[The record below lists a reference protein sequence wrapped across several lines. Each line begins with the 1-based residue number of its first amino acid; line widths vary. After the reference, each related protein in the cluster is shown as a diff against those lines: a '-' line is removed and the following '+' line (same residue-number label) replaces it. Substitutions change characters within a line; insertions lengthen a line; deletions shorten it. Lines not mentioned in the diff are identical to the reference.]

1 MSSGFSYPQPIFQSP
16 IYNPAFYLTLDASG
30 YLTYDYAQTLFLS
43 KNDYRL
49 TYITG
54 ITPGTATQGVAIVP
68 DANNDVSGIGALSC
82 TSLIVN
88 GSSVSS
94 PPSYVVGIAPGAAAN
109 NKALVLGS
117 SGEIGMIASLTATQ
131 IPGTLQTGAQPNIT
145 SVGTLINLTIGGNLI
160 FSGASRAISG
170 LSSLTATNIT
180 GTLQTAAQPNITSI
194 GNLSSLTATNI
205 TGTLQTAAQ
214 PNITSVGTLIN
225 LTLSTVGTG
234 LQIPGLKFYD
244 STSATYKTFNQNY
257 YLDITLGGA
266 VASKALVV
274 DSNKDIGSIRNLY
287 AQNLNG
293 SIKVS
298 GTLGDFGS
306 IRIGGTDV
314 ITSSRHIQNIGNIAC
329 SGTMNAFVSY
339 QINSVAFIDA
349 SRNISAASLST
360 AGDITCSGLIN
371 GFLGYGN
378 QSNITS
384 LGLLTEANIGASNPG
399 NAYITIVG
407 SGLSYVD
414 SGFTTCIRI
423 TGSNLTPVIGK
434 ILISNGTTSTSSNA
448 MWIGTHTANDIIFGT
463 NSSTKMVLS
472 SAGRLGIGT
481 NSPAAQLDVSGSV
494 STTIDA
500 GGSGVAYFTR
510 TSGLVSTIGPLSSI
524 NVSVRASN
532 AFLAGAGFYTTSN
545 VRIKKDFT
553 ELTDSV
559 ADGMLMV
566 QPILYRYKTQDS
578 STPLQLG
585 YRAQD
590 LIRAGLPHPINFI
603 DVDDL
608 AIEDPEVDTLNIQY
622 SIDYS
627 KIVCLLH
634 KLVLRQQDQI
644 NELNNRL
651 QKYRKYFGMIV
662 DKKSILYHNQAW
674 LPLSSVFPNEK
685 GKNMMLCL
693 LTVELYLLVVLSGM
707 VRLMVNTRIV
717 QH

>member
-30 YLTYDYAQTLFLS
+30 YLTYDYAQTLYLS

-54 ITPGTATQGVAIVP
+54 LTPGTATQGLAIVP
-68 DANNDVSGIGALSC
+68 GTNNDISGLGAISC
-82 TSLIVN
+82 SSLTVG
-88 GSSVSS
+88 GSAVVAT
-94 PPSYVVGIAPGAAAN
+94 PSYVVGITPGPAAS

-117 SGEIGMIASLTATQ
+117 SGEIGTIASLTANQ
-131 IPGTLQTGAQPNIT
+131 ITGTLQTGAQPNIT
-145 SVGTLINLTIGGNLI
+145 SVGTLSALTIAGNLI
-160 FSGASRAISG
+160 FSGASRAIFG
-170 LSSLTATNIT
+170 LSSLTATNITGTLQTAAQPNITSIGNLSSLTAINIT

-214 PNITSVGTLIN
+214 PNITSIGTLSGLTINGN
-225 LTLSTVGTG
+225 LTFSGATRSLSGLTSLTATSITGT
-234 LQIPGLKFYD
+234 LQTAAQPSI
-244 STSATYKTFNQNY
+244 TSLGALSS
-257 YLDITLGGA
+257 LDIT
-266 VASKALVV
+266 
-274 DSNKDIGSIRNLY
+274 GSLT
-287 AQNLNG
+287 
-293 SIKVS
+293 VS
-298 GTLGDFGS
+298 GS
-306 IRIGGTDV
+306 
-314 ITSSRHIQNIGNIAC
+314 
-329 SGTMNAFVSY
+329 
-339 QINSVAFIDA
+339 
-349 SRNISAASLST
+349 
-360 AGDITCSGLIN
+360 IN

-378 QSNITS
+378 QSNIS
-384 LGLLTEANIGASNPG
+384 SVGLLTEVNIGASNPN

-463 NSSTKMVLS
+463 NSSTKMVLT
-472 SAGRLGIGT
+472 SAGCLGIGT

-494 STTIDA
+494 SSTIDA

-532 AFLAGAGFYTTSN
+532 AFLAGAGFYTTSD
-545 VRIKKDFT
+545 VRIKTDFA
-553 ELTDSV
+553 ELSDSV

-566 QPILYRYKTQDS
+566 KPILYRYKTQDK

-590 LIRAGLPHPINFI
+590 LIRAGLPHVINFI
-603 DVDDL
+603 DVEDL
-608 AIEDPEVDTLNIQY
+608 PVEDPEVDTLNIQY
-622 SIDYS
+622 SLDYS
-627 KIVCLLH
+627 KVVCLLH

-651 QKYRKYFGMIV
+651 ENIE
-662 DKKSILYHNQAW
+662 N
-674 LPLSSVFPNEK
+674 
-685 GKNMMLCL
+685 
-693 LTVELYLLVVLSGM
+693 TLVGS
-707 VRLMVNTRIV
+707 
-717 QH
+717 

>member
-30 YLTYDYAQTLFLS
+30 YLTYDYAQTLYLS

-54 ITPGTATQGVAIVP
+54 LTPGTATQGVAIVP
-68 DANNDVSGIGALSC
+68 GTNNDVSGIGALSC

-94 PPSYVVGIAPGAAAN
+94 PPSYVVGINPGTAAS

-117 SGEIGMIASLTATQ
+117 SGEIGTIASLTATQ
-131 IPGTLQTGAQPNIT
+131 
-145 SVGTLINLTIGGNLI
+145 
-160 FSGASRAISG
+160 
-170 LSSLTATNIT
+170 IT
-180 GTLQTAAQPNITSI
+180 GTLQTAAQPNITSVGTI
-194 GNLSSLTATNI
+194 SGLTIAGNLVFSGASRTISGLSSLSATTL
-205 TGTLQTAAQ
+205 TGALQTAAQ

-234 LQIPGLKFYD
+234 LQIPSMKFWNPTSSIYD
-244 STSATYKTFNQNY
+244 TFNHSLY
-257 YLDITLGGA
+257 VGITLGGA

-274 DSNKDIGSIRNLY
+274 DSNKDIGSIRTLD

-314 ITSSRHIQNIGNIAC
+314 ITSSRHIKNIGNIAC
-329 SGTMNAFVSY
+329 SGTMNASAGI
-339 QINSVAFIDA
+339 QINSINLVDA

-434 ILISNGTTSTSSNA
+434 ILISNGTNSSSSNA

-463 NSSTKMVLS
+463 NSSTKMVLT

-481 NSPAAQLDVSGSV
+481 NTPAAQLDVSGSV
-494 STTIDA
+494 SSTIDA

-510 TSGLVSTIGPLSSI
+510 TSGLVSTIGPLSGIS
-524 NVSVRASN
+524 VSVRASN
-532 AFLAGAGFYTTSN
+532 AFLAGSGFYTTSD

-566 QPILYRYKTQDS
+566 QPILYRYKTQTD

-590 LIRAGLPHPINFI
+590 LIRAGLPHVINFI

-608 AIEDPEVDTLNIQY
+608 PVEDPEVDALNIQY
-622 SIDYS
+622 SLDYS
-627 KIVCLLH
+627 RIVCLLH

-644 NELNNRL
+644 NGLNNRL
-651 QKYRKYFGMIV
+651 ENIE
-662 DKKSILYHNQAW
+662 N
-674 LPLSSVFPNEK
+674 
-685 GKNMMLCL
+685 
-693 LTVELYLLVVLSGM
+693 TLV
-707 VRLMVNTRIV
+707 
-717 QH
+717 